1 MGIASVPE
9 STTMGVYDAVGKLM
23 DPNVPAF
30 LMSSVK
36 ESDARAAYNA
46 LVDFTQVVKASSIS
60 AAADKLSAAAYPF
73 IKDIDWTSDLYSKP
87 IPGADPQQV
96 TKAIGKMI
104 SMGAAMDGASLKE
117 AANAHVTAI
126 RGMDGR
132 GVLSE
137 SDFAAINAGLGKA
150 IASVPTTKVMDVY
163 NAMAKVVGNSGVPNK
178 LFSTVNPND
187 AQAAYSALL
196 EFKDVV
202 KAAQR

>member
-1 MGIASVPE
+1 MG
-9 STTMGVYDAVGKLM
+9 
-23 DPNVPAF
+23 
-30 LMSSVK
+30 
-36 ESDARAAYNA
+36 
-46 LVDFTQVVKASSIS
+46 
-60 AAADKLSAAAYPF
+60 
-73 IKDIDWTSDLYSKP
+73 
-87 IPGADPQQV
+87 
-96 TKAIGKMI
+96 
-104 SMGAAMDGASLKE
+104 
-117 AANAHVTAI
+117 
-126 RGMDGR
+126 DGR

-202 KAAQR
+202 KGAQQCLFLQDSSAKLYGLFLKKRQALDAIPSLPTICVQRVACLICTMQC

>member
-1 MGIASVPE
+1 MG
-9 STTMGVYDAVGKLM
+9 
-23 DPNVPAF
+23 
-30 LMSSVK
+30 
-36 ESDARAAYNA
+36 
-46 LVDFTQVVKASSIS
+46 
-60 AAADKLSAAAYPF
+60 PF

-87 IPGADPQQV
+87 IPGANPQQV

-117 AANAHVTAI
+117 AANAH
-126 RGMDGR
+126 
-132 GVLSE
+132 
-137 SDFAAINAGLGKA
+137 GKA